1 MQALL
6 VPLAEA
12 SDAAHFGGKAAGL
25 ARLLRAGVPVPGG
38 VVLPPEVPAG
48 EALDAALQAWWR
60 ALGASPRVAVR
71 SSAVGE
77 DGASASFAGQFETVL
92 GVDSPDALREAVRRV
107 RASAGASAAQRYAQ
121 DRGAA
126 PAAMAVVLQQQ
137 VDAVL
142 SGVLF
147 TRDPVDASR
156 SELLVEFT
164 AGLGDR
170 LVAGEIT
177 PARARLSRVG
187 GLQIVDE
194 GDDAAAAQALAMR
207 HAAAAA
213 ELARHA
219 LAMERELGTALDIE
233 WSIARD
239 GRVLLLQ
246 CRPMTTAPPVPR
258 QLWSN
263 ANIAENFP
271 GPVVPMLQSFVARG
285 YAGYF
290 RGLGE
295 AFGISRRRIDAMAPA
310 LEQIVGVHAGRL
322 YYNLSHIHSLLHLAP
337 GGAWL
342 ARFFNQFTGAEG
354 TPPPQRVAASAL
366 ARAFELL
373 RVAICVPWRY
383 ARVRTHLARFEQRVD
398 AYAAATHP
406 RVLPRATPAELA
418 QHLRGFLEIRLRRW
432 TDAALA
438 DTAAMVCY
446 GTLKALLGRWLPG
459 AAHAQL
465 QNDLLQGLP
474 GLASALPV
482 EKLWALAQ
490 RARAEP
496 AVRAVLQREPP
507 AAVREALREAGCGN
521 YADALDD
528 YLDRHGFRYSGELML
543 TQPTPAEEPQA
554 VVALLQTYLAE
565 ERAGPA
571 EMSAERAQ
579 ARRLATDRTATTLG
593 TWRAGVFRVLL
604 AATQGSIRLR
614 ERARMKQ
621 ALLYTRLRHVALA
634 LGDRLVA
641 VGLLASRDDVFF
653 LQIDE
658 AIAAGDGTVA
668 SLREIVAAR
677 RAEHEACFAV
687 EPPEQFS
694 LPPGRAW
701 AGEGAAARG
710 AGEGALTGVGACGG
724 VATGPAAVILDVTQ
738 AGALKPG
745 AILVTRQ
752 TDPGWAGVFFLVKG
766 LVVERGGMLSHGAI
780 IAREYGIPAVVGVR
794 GATQRIASGQTL
806 RVDGDAGCVEL
817 AGG

>member
-1 MQALL
+1 MKTLL

-12 SDAAHFGGKAAGL
+12 GDAAHFGGKAAGL
-25 ARLLRAGVPVPGG
+25 ARLLRAGVPVPPG
-38 VVLPPEVPAG
+38 VVLPAGVPAG
-48 EALDAALQAWWR
+48 EALDAALDAWWR
-60 ALGASPRVAVR
+60 TLGPAPCVAVR

-92 GVDSPDALREAVRRV
+92 GVDSPAALREAVMRV
-107 RASAGASAAQRYAQ
+107 RASAAGAAAQRYAH

-137 VDAVL
+137 VDALL

-147 TRDPVDASR
+147 TRDPVNAAR
-156 SELLVEFT
+156 AEMLLEFS

-177 PARARLSRVG
+177 PARARLAREG
-187 GLQIVDE
+187 GLQLVDA
-194 GDDAAAAQALAMR
+194 GDEPDAAEALAGR
-207 HAAAAA
+207 HVSAAA

-219 LAMERELGTALDIE
+219 AALERETGQALDIE

-239 GRVLLLQ
+239 GRLLLLQ
-246 CRPMTTAPPVPR
+246 CRPMTTAPPAPR

-290 RGLGE
+290 RGLGI
-295 AFGISRRRIDAMAPA
+295 AFGISRRRIEAMTPA

-322 YYNLSHIHSLLHLAP
+322 YYNLSHIHSVLHLAP
-337 GGAWL
+337 GGPWL

-366 ARAFELL
+366 SRAFELL
-373 RVAICVPWRY
+373 RVAAFVPGRY
-383 ARVRTHLARFEQRVD
+383 ARVRSHLARFEQRVD

-406 RVLPRATPAELA
+406 RALPQATPAELA
-418 QHLRGFLEIRLRRW
+418 RHLRGFLDIRLHRW

-459 AAHAQL
+459 ASHVQL

-482 EKLWALAQ
+482 EKLWDLAQ

-496 AVRAVLQREPP
+496 AVLALLQREPA
-507 AAVREALREAGCGN
+507 AAVREALRAGGCEAF
-521 YADALDD
+521 ADALDG

-571 EMSAERAQ
+571 ELSAERAK
-579 ARRLATDRTATTLG
+579 ARIAATDRTAATLPLLKS
-593 TWRAGVFRVLL
+593 RIFRLLL

-641 VGLLASRDDVFF
+641 AGTLASRDDVFF

-658 AIAAGDGTVA
+658 AIAAGEGRGQPLQT
-668 SLREIVAAR
+668 LVAAR

-694 LPPGRAW
+694 LPPGRSW
-701 AGEGAAARG
+701 AGEGGPARAAA
-710 AGEGALTGVGACGG
+710 EDALTGTGACGG

-745 AILVTRQ
+745 TILVTRQ

-794 GATQRIASGQTL
+794 GATQRITSGQTL
-806 RVDGDAGCVEL
+806 RVDGDAGCVEC
-817 AGG
+817 ADG